1 MHSSTDFRIREFA
14 STDYARM
21 GEIVAAIEPERG
33 RSPDWYRERDERW
46 NPDLLRHRLV
56 AEADDGLVVGWGEVG
71 HQWWS
76 FHPTK
81 FGMRLNVDPSF
92 QRRGIGSALYVH
104 LMQLAEGEWHAEV
117 VRSSTRENRPHAVS
131 FLEQRGFRVNNRQ
144 WEAVLQLDHARMERF
159 ADAQQ
164 RLAQQGF
171 VVLTMAQA
179 RERRGEQLLHDVFEL
194 EQWAARDEPGYD
206 PEGAMQFDQF
216 VVNELDEAS
225 LLDDG
230 SFLALDGQRL
240 IGLSRLRRD
249 PADSGLLHVG
259 FTGTDPDYRER
270 GIAMAL
276 KLRTL
281 EFARAHGFAQIRTQ
295 NDATNVG
302 MLHINDQLGFE
313 REPAW
318 LICER
323 LVAG

>member
-1 MHSSTDFRIREFA
+1 MHSAAGIRIRDFG
-14 STDYARM
+14 SSDYARM

-56 AEADDGLVVGWGEVG
+56 AEAETGLVVGWGEVG

-81 FGMRLNVDPSF
+81 FGMRLNVDPLF
-92 QRRGIGSALYVH
+92 QQRGFGSALYVQ
-104 LMQLAEGEWHAEV
+104 LMQLAEGDWHAEV
-117 VRSSTRENRPHAVS
+117 VRSQTRENRPHGVS
-131 FLEQRGFRVNNRQ
+131 FLEHRGFRVKNRQ
-144 WEAVLQLDHARMERF
+144 WEAVLQLDHAHTERF

-171 VVLTMAQA
+171 VVVSMAEA
-179 RERRGEQLLHDVFEL
+179 RERRGEQLLRDVFEL
-194 EQWAARDEPGYD
+194 EQRAARDEPGYD

-216 VVNELDEAS
+216 VANELDEAS
-225 LLDDG
+225 LLEEG
-230 SFLALDGQRL
+230 SFVALDGERM

-249 PADSGLLHVG
+249 PAEPGQVHVG

-276 KLRTL
+276 KLHTL
-281 EFARAHGFAQIRTQ
+281 EFARAHGIAQIRTQ

-318 LICER
+318 LIYER
-323 LVAG
+323 LVPR